1 METTRAERI
10 RLGLFLLLC
19 IVGVLGFAG
28 YLIGQK
34 VREQKI
40 SYFAIFSESVQG
52 LALDARVM
60 LNGIDVGRVTKTQI
74 DPMNLE
80 KVVVWFEVNPET
92 PVKAGTTVQMTSG
105 ISLTGNRYLILSG
118 GEAMEANLPDGS
130 QVRVGKNRINE
141 ITGQAESMIERVEIL
156 VNNLNAILSSD
167 NANKISH
174 ILSNLEAASA
184 GGKKLVEHSNAL
196 VVNSNTLVNNS
207 NHLVENGSL
216 LIGDGR
222 AFVKSLDSP
231 IQNLDSISQSFK
243 AVSAEMKDAHLAE
256 ELKKALGEVQSK
268 LAALDTK
275 QMNDDLVKTLHSIQE
290 MSKRIDLFLYKNQN
304 AFSEVIGQMNEIMDN
319 LNEFSQKIKNNPSS
333 LIRGSGESGRE

>member
-19 IVGVLGFAG
+19 IVGILGFAG
-28 YLIGQK
+28 YLIGEK
-34 VREQKI
+34 VRQQKI
-40 SYFAIFSESVQG
+40 AYFAIFSESVQG
-52 LALDARVM
+52 LSLDARVM

-74 DPMNLE
+74 DPMNLN

-130 QVRVGKNRINE
+130 QIRVGKNRINE
-141 ITGQAESMIERVEIL
+141 ITGQAESMLERVEIL
-156 VNNLNAILSSD
+156 VNNLNTILSSE
-167 NANKISH
+167 NASKISRT
-174 ILSNLEAASA
+174 LSNLENASA
-184 GGKKLVEHSNAL
+184 GGKKLMEHTNTL
-196 VVNSNTLVNNS
+196 VVNSNTLVSNS
-207 NHLVENGSL
+207 NRMVENGSQ

-222 AFVKSLDSP
+222 AFVKSLDAP
-231 IQNLDSISQSFK
+231 IHNLDSITQAFK
-243 AVSAEMKDAHLAE
+243 TVSAEMKEAHLAE
-256 ELKKALGEVQSK
+256 ELKKTLDEFQTK

-275 QMNDDLVKTLHSIQE
+275 QMNDDLVKTLHSVQD

-304 AFSEVIGQMNEIMDN
+304 SFSEGVSQMNEILDN
-319 LNEFSQKIKNNPSS
+319 INEFSQKIKNNPSS
-333 LIRGSGESGRE
+333 LIRGSGESGRD

>member
-10 RLGLFLLLC
+10 RLGIFLLLC
-19 IVGVLGFAG
+19 IVGILGFAG
-28 YLIGQK
+28 YLIGEK

-40 SYFAIFSESVQG
+40 SYFAVFSESVQG
-52 LALDARVM
+52 LSLDARVM

-92 PVKAGTTVQMTSG
+92 PVKRGTTVQMTSG

-118 GEAMEANLPDGS
+118 GEAMEQNLPDGS

-156 VNNLNAILSSD
+156 INNLNNILSSE
-167 NANKISH
+167 NAGKISRT
-174 ILSNLEAASA
+174 LSNLESASA
-184 GGKKLVEHSNAL
+184 GGKKLVENGNAL
-196 VVNSNTLVNNS
+196 VVNSNALVNNS
-207 NHLVENGSL
+207 NRMVENGSL

-222 AFVKSLDSP
+222 VLLKSLETP
-231 IQNLDSISQSFK
+231 IQNLDSITQSFK
-243 AVSAEMKDAHLAE
+243 TVSNEMKDAHLVE
-256 ELKKALGEVQSK
+256 ELKKTLDDVQAK

-275 QMNDDLVKTLHSIQE
+275 QMNDDLVKTLHSVQE
-290 MSKRIDLFLYKNQN
+290 MSKRIDLFVYKNQN
-304 AFSEVIGQMNEIMDN
+304 AVSEVINQMNEIMDN
-319 LNEFSQKIKNNPSS
+319 LNEFSQKVKNNPSS
-333 LIRGSGESGRE
+333 LIRGAGDNGRD